1 MTRLLVVCAT
11 LAFLAGAARA
21 DDDVEYVGMTDVG
34 DLDPIRPKVSEQI
47 ADSVTELG
55 DEVDAHLG
63 ALSAGVVTLRFDGRS
78 REIHLGFDLEG
89 DNASFSFRSDVHVRG
104 GVARVD
110 ARIDLRLVG
119 RHVHF
124 DIPDFEVAPRSH
136 DGDRYVEVRIPI
148 FTGRF

>member
-1 MTRLLVVCAT
+1 MNRVLVVCSLLCA
-11 LAFLAGAARA
+11 LASPASA
-21 DDDVEYVGMTDVG
+21 DDDDYVGMTDIG

-55 DEVDAHLG
+55 QEIDAHLG

-78 REIHLGFDLEG
+78 RQIHLGFDLEG
-89 DNASFSFRSDVHVRG
+89 DNASFKFRSDVHVRG

-119 RHVHF
+119 RHVHVEL
-124 DIPDFEVAPRSH
+124 PDVEVIPRSYE
-136 DGDRYVEVRIPI
+136 GDRYVEVRIPLL
-148 FTGRF
+148 TGHF